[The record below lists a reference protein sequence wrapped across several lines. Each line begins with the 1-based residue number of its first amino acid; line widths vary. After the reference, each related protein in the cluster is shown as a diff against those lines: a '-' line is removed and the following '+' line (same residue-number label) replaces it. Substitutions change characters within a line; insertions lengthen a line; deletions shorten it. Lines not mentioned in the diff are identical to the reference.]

1 MPLQVPSFL
10 GQYTLYSYLFLL
22 AKNIDCLQY
31 EVASTPIV
39 QPPSDSLPIDTS
51 TYRYKLG
58 PPVISWFIIPN
69 IVICVSYTNYYSYS
83 QILSIRTI
91 VFMILS

>member
-51 TYRYKLG
+51 TYRYKIG
-58 PPVISWFIIPN
+58 PS
-69 IVICVSYTNYYSYS
+69 SYKLVYNSKYSYLR
-83 QILSIRTI
+83 IIHEL
-91 VFMILS
+91 L